1 MMLPETHF
9 GKQLAKLLVLKE
21 DSGVSG
27 KMPDPNDKTPSGSPI
42 YENGMTLIAVIIV
55 KKIFSTVMTHNF
67 IIVQYFINFRI

>member
-55 KKIFSTVMTHNF
+55 KKTSQFFDSHDS
-67 IIVQYFINFRI
+67 